1 MNEQVIQLLRDVITK
16 WRGERQFTFE
26 NKQIRNYISPI
37 AKDEF
42 VLTFSNS
49 VSTFFCNGKLIP
61 IELISRPFHTNT
73 INDNPISQNPTG
85 DKYRLEKFLQEFD
98 EEFYKEVENKLSD
111 CIETLT
117 TSDPVFF

>member
-1 MNEQVIQLLRDVITK
+1 MNEQAIQLLRDIIAK

-26 NKQIRNYISPI
+26 NKQINSYRSPI
-37 AKDEF
+37 TENEF
-42 VLTFSNS
+42 VLRFSNS
-49 VSTFFCNGKLIP
+49 VNTFFCNGKLIP

-73 INDNPISQNPTG
+73 INDNPISHNPNG

-98 EEFYKEVENKLSD
+98 EEFYRLVENKLSD
-111 CIETLT
+111 CIEALT